1 MWGLWGKQLSAK
13 LPHKKLGPKA
23 MTDAIWMI
31 ESEVIFLPSIHE
43 CQGVG

>member
-1 MWGLWGKQLSAK
+1 MGQALSAK

-31 ESEVIFLPSIHE
+31 ESDIIFRPSIDE